1 MKLKKTSK
9 EEEKKPKLKKTGA
22 DKPAIKK
29 SKKRQEQEP
38 VEVVEESK
46 PKYTDLRSV
55 MDYTRPLTIFFSGVE
70 QESYLD
76 ILYDLG
82 IRNFLMSYEYLKGR
96 GIKQLKKYPDM
107 HLFIDSGAYTYQND
121 PQYEQW
127 TEEQWENQIEEYL
140 AWAKKHK
147 DSIFAIADLDL
158 QYLPN
163 VGYEKV
169 YEWRRKYFEP
179 FMLDTGIPVC
189 FIYHE
194 DGLDVWEY
202 MCKRYPYVGLSL
214 AIDKV
219 EGGSDILRQMFIT
232 AEKYNTL
239 CQGMASTNTKLLMQ
253 YPFYTVDSTTWLAG
267 LKYGEIS
274 VFTGTKMTRIKKNDF
289 ETKAF
294 PMISMYQEH
303 FDFDLIRQEDTTE
316 MIRVN
321 AYAFIEAEKFVR
333 ERLRSK
339 MYWLKERVGKNDLDN
354 LPPDFF
360 PPCGW
365 FFTEEVQDHKPYARK
380 MNINPEHE
388 DSLLY
393 VSVATALLNWDDPQY
408 EQLVDFFCE
417 DNFSVLSVLHDTFV
431 NRIVPD
437 THTMIDDLMDFF
449 KACVSGEKDT
459 LLQLGTN
466 FDRVVKERDEKDYIT
481 DEEYDYE
488 DVSEMEI
495 NNISAKYLP
504 KPKEGEEAPEI
515 SELDDEIFEEQGII
529 PIRDENGKFLK
540 GQRQVLKPKKLFS
553 NKYPKLAC
561 DMCVNAQRCPEYKAG
576 YVCAYNKMFQR
587 YNTRDMADV
596 IQAMQGIVDLS
607 MQRLQRSMMTEVL
620 NGGLPDPNVS
630 QMMNQSMQLLTQLQ
644 RMYESGSQEVIR
656 QTKILRTDGTQEMTT
671 QVSNPQSGGILA
683 QIFGNMSSSDD
694 EEEETEEPKEVVEA
708 TSEVVED

>member
-9 EEEKKPKLKKTGA
+9 EEKKPKLKKTGA
-22 DKPAIKK
+22 DKPALKK
-29 SKKRQEQEP
+29 AKKRQEQEP
-38 VEVVEESK
+38 VEAVEEST

-127 TEEQWENQIEEYL
+127 TEEQWEKQIEEYL

-360 PPCGW
+360 PPCEW

-417 DNFSVLSVLHDTFV
+417 DDFSVLSVLHDTFV

-495 NNISAKYLP
+495 NNLSAKYLP

-515 SELDDEIFEEQGII
+515 SDLDDEIFEEQGII
-529 PIRDENGKFLK
+529 PVRDENGKFIK

-656 QTKILRTDGTQEMTT
+656 QTKILRADGTQEMTT

-683 QIFGNMSSSDD
+683 QIFGNMSNSSDD
-694 EEEETEEPKEVVEA
+694 EEETEEPKEVVEA